1 MTPVVLIGWSGA
13 VLAALSKFL
22 PEHSVVFVDE
32 PDVLRKRNAHQLAA
46 DSTTLRELIEWEY
59 LRQEA
64 AYGADCFFHQHRAL
78 QPAAVVPISEYGVP
92 FAARLAERFGVP
104 GAGYGAALA
113 LRDKRLQRAV
123 TTAAG
128 ILNPR
133 SLPVDSPDE
142 LRAAIATLAG
152 PVVLKPAN
160 RQAAVGTRL
169 VTGPEQAEAAWRE
182 CLDQDEGPFLPDRR
196 MPVPLR
202 MLAEE
207 YIQGDEYSVEL
218 MRDRGRAGFG
228 AVTQKYLYPGLRP
241 VEQGHLHP
249 AELDQ
254 QLADRLV
261 ADTGRVLDAIG
272 MDTGFVHCE
281 WMVRDGTPY
290 FIECAGRMAGDGI
303 IELVEMAWDYDV
315 VGEFYTL
322 MQGRPLTTTPPA
334 KPARY
339 AAAWT
344 SQAPETGQV
353 AAVAGVEVA
362 QAVPGV
368 RTAAALPVG
377 NRVTAQPRSSMDRVT
392 LVTAQG
398 DTAAGALAN
407 AQRAVELI
415 QVTIQPAGRR
425 TYDQS

>member
-1 MTPVVLIGWSGA
+1 MTGPVVLVGWSGA

-22 PEHSVVFVDE
+22 PDRSVVFVDE
-32 PDVLRKRNAHQLAA
+32 PDVLRKRNAYQLAA

-59 LRQEA
+59 LREEA
-64 AYGADCFFHQHRAL
+64 AYRADCFFHHHRQL
-78 QPAAVVPISEYGVP
+78 RPAAVVPISEYGVP
-92 FAARLAERFGVP
+92 FAGRLAERWQLP

-123 TTAAG
+123 TAAAG
-128 ILNPR
+128 VPNPR
-133 SLPVDSPDE
+133 SLPVSGPDE

-169 VTGPEQAEAAWRE
+169 VTGPEQAESAWRE
-182 CLDQDEGPFLPDRR
+182 CLDQEEGPFLPDRP
-196 MPVPLR
+196 MPLR

-228 AVTQKYLYPGLRP
+228 AVTRKYLYPGLRP

-249 AELDQ
+249 AEVDE

-261 ADTGRVLDAIG
+261 ADTSRVLDAIG
-272 MDTGFVHCE
+272 MDTGMVHCE

-303 IELVEMAWDYDV
+303 IELVEMAWDYDI
-315 VGEFYTL
+315 VGEFYAL
-322 MQGRPLTTTPPA
+322 MQGRPLTVPA
-334 KPARY
+334 PSKPARY

-344 SQAPETGQV
+344 SLAPETGQV
-353 AAVAGVEVA
+353 AAVAGVAEA

-377 NRVTAQPRSSMDRVT
+377 NRVTAQPRSSLDRVT

-398 DTAAGALAN
+398 ETAAAALAT
-407 AQRAVELI
+407 ARLAAGLI
-415 QVTIQPAGRR
+415 EVTIRPAG
-425 TYDQS
+425 